1 MSHFPLA
8 CMLACWYALR
18 RAGAATG
25 FIGADADCA
34 WVVGCWQHC
43 TWQLPIFVQNGP
55 LMYVQVQTTTVQPL
69 IVGLLNG
76 KKLVASVAK
85 DGSETLPVVDF
96 GKLPVGQERVL
107 DIKLSNCPERPE
119 LARET
124 DVTPLPLD
132 PFGAFVLLK
141 FPCRLVP
148 SQSQTIS
155 LSFQVSLLPAPVH
168 SPSARES
175 VIGPVVVPTRCTAG
189 RSEVFGMCVCVCV
202 CVCVRAR
209 VCV

>member
-1 MSHFPLA
+1 
-8 CMLACWYALR
+8 
-18 RAGAATG
+18 
-25 FIGADADCA
+25 
-34 WVVGCWQHC
+34 
-43 TWQLPIFVQNGP
+43 
-55 LMYVQVQTTTVQPL
+55 MYVQVQTTTVQPL

-155 LSFQVSLLPAPVH
+155 LSFQVSLLPLPVH
-168 SPSARES
+168 SSSTALRKGNRPCRRRLAFNCWQKRGLREFS
-175 VIGPVVVPTRCTAG
+175 VSVV
-189 RSEVFGMCVCVCV
+189 
-202 CVCVRAR
+202 
-209 VCV
+209 